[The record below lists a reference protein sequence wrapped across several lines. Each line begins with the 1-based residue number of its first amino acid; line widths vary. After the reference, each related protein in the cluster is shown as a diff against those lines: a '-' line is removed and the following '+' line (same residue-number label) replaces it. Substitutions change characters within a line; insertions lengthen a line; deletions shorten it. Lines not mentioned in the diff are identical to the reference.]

1 MSLNTPWTI
10 IESDFPASYPM
21 TDRLRFLIRYA
32 LLAPSSHNTQ
42 PWQFRIG
49 DDRIDVFMDE
59 GRWLKV
65 ADKDQRELHISIGC
79 ALENLLIAA
88 KHFGLV
94 HSTDYLPDPA
104 NPMHAATVRVSEDG
118 RPSPNPSDDLFPM
131 ISVRHTNHGE
141 YDGRPI
147 PADLLDRLSSC
158 SDDPSVTVL
167 LTADEVIKRKV
178 DGLVVRADAVEFAD
192 PAFREELGYWI
203 GQGVFGTSWLLS
215 KIGKLAVTYVNLGA
229 SIAKKD
235 SAVLMSSP
243 VLGLISSEKN
253 DRVTQIRVGQTYQRL
268 SLLAAASG
276 LWCQPM
282 SQIVQVEE
290 IRQEV
295 AKIQANPA
303 LVPQHPFRLGFANP
317 EKHHTPRRAVEDVL
331 VNASGLSHR

>member
-1 MSLNTPWTI
+1 MSPTTPWTT

-42 PWQFRIG
+42 PWQFRIAA
-49 DDRIDVFMDE
+49 DRIDVFMDE

-88 KHFGLV
+88 KHFGLA
-94 HSTDYLPDPA
+94 HRTEYLTDPA

-118 RPSPNPSDDLFPM
+118 RPSPGPSHDLFPM

-141 YDGRPI
+141 YDGRAI
-147 PADLLDRLSSC
+147 PADVLDRLSGC
-158 SDDPSVTVL
+158 NDKPSVTLL
-167 LTADEVIKRKV
+167 LTANEEIKWKV
-178 DGLVVRADAVEFAD
+178 DELVVRADANEFAN
-192 PAFREELGYWI
+192 PAFREELGHWI
-203 GQGVFGTSWLLS
+203 GQGVFGTSWLMS
-215 KIGKLAVTYVNLGA
+215 KIGKLAVTYVNMGA

-243 VLGLISSEKN
+243 VLGLISSERN
-253 DRVTQIRVGQTYQRL
+253 DRETQIKVGQVYQRL
-268 SLLAAASG
+268 SLLAASSG

-282 SQIVQVEE
+282 SQLVQVEE
-290 IRQEV
+290 IKQELSQL
-295 AKIQANPA
+295 QANPA
-303 LVPQHPFRLGFANP
+303 LFPQHPFRLGFANP

-331 VNASGLSHR
+331 V